1 MLWVGLEIE
10 GQWEGTVHVSDIV
23 HSSSRQAL
31 RAATDV
37 AAVGRLL
44 SRRVGSTQCYRRC
57 HSDGHRARQA
67 RITTDRSVLTKT
79 KRTGQNINT
88 DKISRL
94 VASATLSGPG
104 FYKAL
109 YKKTG
114 DKKAKGPAGD
124 RGSSARMRDGE
135 TVGEGADRIGVENVG
150 HRLLSKMGWA
160 EGGRIGRSEGGLDVP

>member
-1 MLWVGLEIE
+1 ML
-10 GQWEGTVHVSDIV
+10 S
-23 HSSSRQAL
+23 
-31 RAATDV
+31 
-37 AAVGRLL
+37 
-44 SRRVGSTQCYRRC
+44 
-57 HSDGHRARQA
+57 
-67 RITTDRSVLTKT
+67 KT

-94 VASATLSGPG
+94 VASATVSGPG

-109 YKKTG
+109 YKKTGGG

-135 TVGEGADRIGVENVG
+135 TVGEGADRIGVDNVG

-160 EGGRIGRSEGGLDVP
+160 EGGRIGRSEGGLDVPYVFWNLSNRDCLLMSRIMAIVKNTKMGLGA